1 MGFGG
6 TVPCAQTKG
15 LEHETFYFEGQHP
28 ADLLRLGNYDHMP
41 ILMGANSHEGSYVYG
56 GISFIINAD
65 RMCKTYITI

>member
-15 LEHETFYFEGQHP
+15 LPHETFYFEGQHP

-41 ILMGANSHEGSYVYG
+41 IMMGATSHEGSFVYG
-56 GISFIINAD
+56 GESLIIKFNWF
-65 RMCKTYITI
+65 